1 MIRKSGSRFSGRIM
15 LAPIGL
21 GAKRRPRVVRIDDGM
36 RVRCVRN
43 PWSPHVDM
51 EPFLAR
57 RGSLVRVGRCRRRA
71 RQYHPARGQGGGGE
85 RSARRRLRRY
95 PAGLH
100 VGSAAGHSARDRA
113 GARRR
118 ERQAQVRS
126 RRPTTNNASR
136 PRCRF
141 TSPSIAPREISAVP
155 MNSCWKSVSR
165 AVSSSSASAS
175 MSPARRAAARTSR
188 ARRANQCG
196 FASAAPPRMPSLHRL
211 NAQGDEPGTARQDR
225 RAYRIRTKI
234 EKLARARYAGF
245 MRR

>member
-1 MIRKSGSRFSGRIM
+1 MCDASATHGHPMLTWSRFW
-15 LAPIGL
+15 LAVAVL
-21 GAKRRPRVVRIDDGM
+21 CVSAGAAVAQGNITQREVKAAAGK
-36 RVRCVRN
+36 
-43 PWSPHVDM
+43 
-51 EPFLAR
+51 E
-57 RGSLVRVGRCRRRA
+57 VRVAVYGDIRPDCTSGPLPAIRLVTAPAHGAVNVKRGTLKSALFRKLLVLEPASGNPRCEA
-71 RQYHPARGQGGGGE
+71 TGP
-85 RSARRRLRRY
+85 
-95 PAGLH
+95 PT
-100 VGSAAGHSARDRA
+100 AASY
-113 GARRR
+113 
-118 ERQAQVRS
+118 
-126 RRPTTNNASR
+126 RPTTNNASR